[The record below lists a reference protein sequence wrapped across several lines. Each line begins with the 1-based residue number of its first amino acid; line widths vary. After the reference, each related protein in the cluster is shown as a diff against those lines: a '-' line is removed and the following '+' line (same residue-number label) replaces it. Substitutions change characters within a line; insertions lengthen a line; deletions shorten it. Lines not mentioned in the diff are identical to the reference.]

1 MTPPDPALGEQT
13 DETEQTARVARRGL
27 LRGGAVLAGAA
38 GLAAAGAVAGSTPAH
53 AADGGESG
61 STGEHG
67 TAAQQAAA
75 GDPRGLLGL
84 VGLLAQGRIGW
95 GHRGPLG

>member
-38 GLAAAGAVAGSTPAH
+38 GFAAAGAVAGSTPAH
-53 AADGGESG
+53 AADGGQVTIGAEN
-61 STGEHG
+61 TG
-67 TAAQQAAA
+67 
-75 GDPRGLLGL
+75 
-84 VGLLAQGRIGW
+84 
-95 GHRGPLG
+95 